1 MDLIATPHERLEIG
15 NDAFRGRL
23 LFAAKEA
30 VYKAVY
36 PLDQTF
42 LEHHDV
48 QINFVDR
55 KAIVRNG
62 RVVDIRFSVS
72 AHLVTWRFLP
82 CPRSR
87 RSRATAAR
95 SAA

>member
-1 MDLIATPHERLEIG
+1 MDMVVTPRERQEIG
-15 NDAFRGRL
+15 NDPFQARL

-30 VYKAVY
+30 VYKAVN

-48 QINFVDR
+48 QVSFVDR

-62 RVVDIRFSVS
+62 RVVEIRFSVS
-72 AHLVTWRFLP
+72 AHLVALAFLP
-82 CPRSR
+82 GPR
-87 RSRATAAR
+87 
-95 SAA
+95 